1 MSPRYY
7 LISGIII
14 VVITM
19 TISWW
24 KEAKSIKE
32 VFVVFC
38 RVVALLL
45 ILIFALVGLVEL
57 FVYLGIAQDGFITQR
72 DEFIIQREENR
83 WRLGWNFHQLWFWLC
98 FFFGVSFF
106 MGMLIH
112 SSFMY
117 EDKQNLKQDSKKAWI
132 LSMTAGVGIT
142 GWMFVYGYYSNFL

>member
-7 LISGIII
+7 LISGLI
-14 VVITM
+14 VVVLTM
-19 TISWW
+19 IISWW

-45 ILIFALVGLVEL
+45 ILIFALVGLAEL

-83 WRLGWNFHQLWFWLC
+83 
-98 FFFGVSFF
+98 
-106 MGMLIH
+106 
-112 SSFMY
+112 
-117 EDKQNLKQDSKKAWI
+117 
-132 LSMTAGVGIT
+132 
-142 GWMFVYGYYSNFL
+142 